1 METSHLN
8 SNFEILKLEYIN
20 KKYKQNE
27 GFLEVI
33 KDSSLTVYNKETVAF
48 VGPSGCGKTTLLQI
62 CGLLDTSTSGNIY
75 INSQKISNLSDIE
88 KTNIRKNNIG
98 FVFQFHHLLPEF
110 SVLENVI
117 LPALI
122 NLKLNKK
129 AIKEKA
135 INILNDLGLI
145 SKMHNRP
152 HQLSGGEKQRVAI
165 ARAIINNP
173 SIILAD
179 EPTGNLDPENAE
191 IVFNLLLQTV
201 KNYNSSLLMATH
213 NIELAKKLNRIIT
226 IEDKK
231 IINYNFKI

>member
-1 METSHLN
+1 MARSIVN
-8 SNFEILKLEYIN
+8 SDFDVLRLDNIT

-33 KDSSLTVYNKETVAF
+33 RDSSLLIGANETVAF

-62 CGLLDTSTSGNIY
+62 CGLLDTPTSGSIY
-75 INSQKISNLSDIE
+75 INGKNVDKLSDIE

-98 FVFQFHHLLPEF
+98 FIFQFHHLLPEF

-117 LPALI
+117 LPGLI
-122 NLKLNKK
+122 DKHDRKKLNQK
-129 AIKEKA
+129 AEA
-135 INILNDLGLI
+135 ILNTLGLS
-145 SKMHNRP
+145 SKIDNRP
-152 HQLSGGEKQRVAI
+152 YQLSGGEKQRVAI

-191 IVFNLLLQTV
+191 IVFNLLLKIV
-201 KNYNSSLLMATH
+201 NEYHSSLLMVTH
-213 NIELAKKLNRIIT
+213 NVELAKRLNRVIT
-226 IEDKK
+226 IRDKV
-231 IINYNFKI
+231 IVDG

>member
-1 METSHLN
+1 MESGSLN

-27 GFLEVI
+27 GFLEII
-33 KDSSLTVYNKETVAF
+33 KDSSLTVLNKEKVAF

-62 CGLLDTSTSGNIY
+62 CGLLDTPTTGNIY

-110 SVLENVI
+110 SVLENVM
-117 LPALI
+117 LPALV
-122 NLKLNKK
+122 NLKSNKK
-129 AIKEKA
+129 VITEKA
-135 INILNDLGLI
+135 TDILNNLGLI
-145 SKMHNRP
+145 SKINSRP
-152 HQLSGGEKQRVAI
+152 YQLSGGEKQRVAI

-179 EPTGNLDPENAE
+179 EPTGNLDPENSE
-191 IVFNLLLQTV
+191 IVFDLLLQTV
-201 KNYNSSLLMATH
+201 KNYNSSLLMVTH
-213 NIELAKKLNRIIT
+213 IVELAKRLDKIIT
-226 IEDKK
+226 IEDRK
-231 IINYNFKI
+231 IVDYK